1 MQPLLGAT
9 PPPIPPRPSL
19 LAQAAPTMLGVV
31 GGIAG
36 AIIGSVIP
44 GAGTAVGA
52 LIGSS
57 LGSTIGGG
65 VGMLFKASDD
75 ARTSE
80 TWMKELADYQR
91 VRSGELQEF
100 MQRMTSDQASALRG
114 QMAFAG
120 LGPQPASVGALG
132 VPVPGLQSE
141 AVRRFLR

>member
-1 MQPLLGAT
+1 MQPIIGST
-9 PPPIPPRPSL
+9 PPPLPPKPSL

-36 AIIGSVIP
+36 AILGSVIP

-57 LGSTIGGG
+57 LGSTVGGG
-65 VGMLFKASDD
+65 VGMLFKAADD

-80 TWMKELADYQR
+80 DWMKEIADYQR
-91 VRSGELQEF
+91 VRSGELQQF
-100 MQRMTSDQASALRG
+100 MQSMGAQQSAAI
-114 QMAFAG
+114 QQQFAFAG
-120 LGPQPASVGALG
+120 LGPQPSRPGALG